1 MKLIYPAIFHKDEN
15 SYWVTFPDLIG
26 CQSFGDTI
34 DETLENGK
42 EALEGDCLNILE
54 SNKKLPT
61 PSNIQDI
68 KVEKDCFSSLIDVNV
83 KIKSKKAVK
92 KSVSI
97 PAWLND
103 LAIKNDINFSNVL
116 SEALFQ
122 KLVKTV

>member
-42 EALEGDCLNILE
+42 EALEGYCLNILE
-54 SNKKLPT
+54 SNKKMPT

-68 KVEKDCFSSLIDVNV
+68 KVEKDCFSTLINEEDFDPFYS
-83 KIKSKKAVK
+83 SKNMNRLK
-92 KSVSI
+92 KSIEQMENNGGTIHEV
-97 PAWLND
+97 NYDQD
-103 LAIKNDINFSNVL
+103 LDR
-116 SEALFQ
+116 
-122 KLVKTV
+122 

>member
-1 MKLIYPAIFHKDEN
+1 M
-15 SYWVTFPDLIG
+15 
-26 CQSFGDTI
+26 
-34 DETLENGK
+34 
-42 EALEGDCLNILE
+42 
-54 SNKKLPT
+54 PT

-83 KIKSKKAVK
+83 KIKSKKAVR